1 MKRECTLSIKMKKS
15 KRIACK
21 RKNDNNPQT
30 MSEGNQHAEAM
41 DNLFKLLTRF
51 GYCQA
56 LLYKA
61 WVEASSE
68 IESTVVKKKD
78 INNNNTE
85 ESNSLYI
92 DTFEEK
98 FTTLFQSPEFASNAS
113 KLLNS
118 LVECIKQRDMLVEN
132 ARKTLEK

>member
-1 MKRECTLSIKMKKS
+1 
-15 KRIACK
+15 
-21 RKNDNNPQT
+21 

-41 DNLFKLLTRF
+41 DNLFELLTRF

-92 DTFEEK
+92 DTFERRVIIA
-98 FTTLFQSPEFASNAS
+98 FDRLALGDRFQIAEGH
-113 KLLNS
+113 
-118 LVECIKQRDMLVEN
+118 LVLGLDP
-132 ARKTLEK
+132 